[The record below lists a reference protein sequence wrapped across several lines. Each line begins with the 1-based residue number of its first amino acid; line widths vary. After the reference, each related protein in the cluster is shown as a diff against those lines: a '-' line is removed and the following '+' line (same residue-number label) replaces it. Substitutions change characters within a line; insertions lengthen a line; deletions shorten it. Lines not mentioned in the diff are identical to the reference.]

1 MNNDPVERE
10 MEFRKR
16 IEQAALAQREARAT
30 RRVARG
36 MGSSLGFLA
45 RFLARFKT
53 PFIVAS
59 LAALPVLFVSIFA
72 LGIRWTDAYA
82 CSITEAKR
90 SPALIAAI
98 GEPVEPGFFAWSF
111 AYRQEGSTTDAAYST
126 NVSGPKG
133 AGTLRV
139 QFYRS
144 PVGSSLAM
152 DLEKDGNTDVVH
164 RGPAQCQ

>member
-1 MNNDPVERE
+1 MSNDPVERE
-10 MEFRKR
+10 KEFRKR
-16 IEQAALAQREARAT
+16 IEQAALAERESRPA

-36 MGSSLGFLA
+36 IGSAFGSLA
-45 RFLARFKT
+45 RLKT
-53 PFIVAS
+53 PLGVA
-59 LAALPVLFVSIFA
+59 LLVALPALFFSVFA
-72 LGIRWTDAYA
+72 FGIRWTDAYA

-90 SPALIAAI
+90 SPALIALV
-98 GEPVEPGFFAWSF
+98 GEPIETGFLAWSF
-111 AYRQEGSTTDAAYST
+111 AYRQEASTTDATYST

-152 DLEKDGNTDVVH
+152 DLEKDGQTHVVH
-164 RGPAQCQ
+164 RGPAACR